1 MPTRISG
8 FLLLGLLIVHLQPVN
23 AEQWDFDSS
32 AGGFRALGKG
42 VTTVVASDS
51 PSGGK
56 ALRVSGPLS
65 SLPVAAA
72 SGDIPMSP
80 RQFWRLTARV
90 KFEGASKGTPLPS
103 VGCVYSSK
111 EPGTFL
117 GRALLDG
124 PGDPGAW
131 RRLSV
136 EFRVP
141 LGATRGRI
149 AVGSCTGSPVPGAS
163 NARSTVYLDDIRLE
177 PIACYS
183 ISDRYTLD
191 PLPSALARARGVHPR
206 LYLTPEKIAALKAAV
221 GTTHAALW
229 NEVRAQADRLAGQNP
244 PAYKDESEW
253 KNIEQLYMR
262 PVGEAMPYLALAY
275 VLTGERKYLDGAV
288 KWAEAA
294 CGYPTWGLHE
304 FEGADL
310 STGHQLYGLALLYDW
325 CYSDLN
331 GNTRRMIRATIM
343 KRASWLATAAARGI
357 IVRDDAAWKVHPWPE
372 WDEAW
377 LQNHLWINACALGVA
392 GIALFDETPDALGS
406 PAPDAREMADP
417 ARWIAFAVDRYRT
430 AFAFFGPDGASHE
443 GPGYWSYGVEYLLKF
458 MDPARDLLGVD
469 FFDHPWWRRT
479 ASYRLAMSL
488 PRASW
493 AYSNLTVD
501 YGDSP
506 RSDWYGPDYLLRR
519 LAGEYRDGHAQWLA
533 ESIDAANAEHPVSR
547 WLNLLWYDPSVAPA
561 PPEGLPTLVRFP
573 DIDIV
578 TARSDWSGSE
588 SFLFFKCGPYIG
600 ESALREMTYCPSSA
614 HHVHPDTG
622 NFMLFGA
629 GEWLIRDD
637 GYRAKLTGQHNTLI
651 VDGGEQLGGGGPI
664 FDGSAPHAVQS
675 RPRIVRAESTP
686 AFDVISGDATL
697 AYPKSSGLTR
707 FVRHLVYLK
716 PDILIVADDIALDR
730 PRDLELRFHPEQGTS
745 VRDGAA
751 FLMTGKKA
759 AFRLEPL
766 TPANATASAESLV
779 TLPKEPLDLPGAL
792 YTIRLRTVAQSWR
805 NVVALSWAD
814 AGNEA
819 KKVVMSGKG
828 EKCVF
833 KIGGKVVEFDWRTGR
848 AGVK

>member
-1 MPTRISG
+1 MPTRIAGLFLFG
-8 FLLLGLLIVHLQPVN
+8 FLVLSLSPVK
-23 AEQWDFDSS
+23 AEQWDFETS
-32 AGGFRALGKG
+32 AGGFRALTKG
-42 VTTVVASDS
+42 VTASVVSDA
-51 PSGGK
+51 GGK
-56 ALRVSGPLS
+56 ALRVSGPLA
-65 SLPVAAA
+65 SLTVAAA

-80 RQFWRLTARV
+80 RQFWRLTARL
-90 KFEGASKGTPLPS
+90 KIEGAGRDDPLPS
-103 VGCVYSSK
+103 VGCVYSTA

-117 GRALLDG
+117 GRALLEG

-141 LGATRGRI
+141 LGTTRGRI
-149 AVGSCTGSPVPGAS
+149 AVGSCAGSVLPGAS
-163 NARSTVYLDDIRLE
+163 RARSTVLLDDVRLE
-177 PIACYS
+177 PIDCYT
-183 ISDRYTLD
+183 IEGKYILD
-191 PLPSALARARGVHPR
+191 PVPPGLERTRGVHPR
-206 LYLTPEKIAALKAAV
+206 LYLTPERAASLRAAI
-221 GTTHAALW
+221 GGTHASLW

-244 PAYKDESEW
+244 PVYKDESEW

-262 PVGEAMPYLALAY
+262 PVGEAMPFLALAY

-288 KWAEAA
+288 KWARAA
-294 CGYPTWGLHE
+294 CAYPTWGLHE

-325 CYSDLN
+325 CWRDL
-331 GNTRRMIRATIM
+331 GDDTRRMIRETIV

-357 IVRDDAAWKVHPWPE
+357 IVKDDAAWKIHPWPE

-392 GIALFDETPDALGS
+392 GIALFDEEPDT
-406 PAPDAREMADP
+406 
-417 ARWIAFAVDRYRT
+417 ARWTAFALDRYRT
-430 AFAFFGPDGASHE
+430 ALGFFGPDGASHE

-469 FFDHPWWRRT
+469 FFGHPWWRNT

-519 LAGEYRDGHAQWLA
+519 LAGEFRDSHAQWLA
-533 ESIDAANAEHPVSR
+533 NAIDSANAEHPVSR
-547 WLNLLWYDPSVAPA
+547 WLNLLWYDPSVAPK
-561 PPEGLPTLVRFP
+561 PPDGLPTLMRFP
-573 DIDIV
+573 DIDIA
-578 TARSDWSGSE
+578 TARSDWSGAE

-622 NFMLFGA
+622 GFMLFGA

-675 RPRIVRAESTP
+675 RPRLIRTDSTP
-686 AFDVISGDATL
+686 ALDIISGDATP

-707 FVRHLVYLK
+707 FVRHLIYLK
-716 PDILIVADDIALDR
+716 PDVLIVADDIALER
-730 PRDLELRFHPEQGTS
+730 PRGLELRFHPEQGQS

-751 FLMTGKKA
+751 FLMRGKKA
-759 AFRLEPL
+759 ALRLESL
-766 TPANATASAESLV
+766 TPGSVTASAESLV

-792 YTIRLRTVAQSWR
+792 YTIRLRTNTKSWK

-819 KKVVMSGKG
+819 EKVVMSGKG
-828 EKCVF
+828 GKCVF
-833 KIGGKVVEFDWRTGR
+833 KAGGRTVEFDWKTGV
-848 AGVK
+848 AGVR